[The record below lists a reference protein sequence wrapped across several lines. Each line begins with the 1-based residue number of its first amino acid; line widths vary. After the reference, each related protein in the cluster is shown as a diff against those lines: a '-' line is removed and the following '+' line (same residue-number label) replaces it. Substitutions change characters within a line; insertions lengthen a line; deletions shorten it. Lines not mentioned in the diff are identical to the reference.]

1 MKNKEDFLVEIG
13 TEEMPAAFV
22 KDFAIFFKDKLK
34 VNMKKYNLNDYE
46 EIKTYATPRRIA
58 LIIKKLSKK
67 QQNQIIEKQGPSFN
81 IAFDNKGNPT
91 KAALGFA
98 KSCNTTLDKLE
109 KVETDKGSW
118 LFFKKETIGEKIENL
133 IPKIVT
139 DTLKSL
145 PIKTMRW
152 GESSTEFI
160 RPVRWIVAMYGKK
173 TIKTKIL
180 NLKSGNLTHGHRF
193 LSPDSINLEK
203 ANDYESVLK
212 EKGFTIASFEKRK
225 KSIEDQIKKI
235 SKQVV
240 IDEDLLDEI
249 TGLVEWP
256 VALLCNFS
264 KDFLK
269 LPKEFLISAMQ
280 KHQKCFPIRAEKNKN
295 KLVAK
300 FITISN
306 IESKNQKQVIDG
318 NEKVMNARLFDAN
331 FFFQN
336 DLKTPL
342 LENVE
347 KLKNIIFQEK
357 LGTLYD
363 KTKRMTNLSITI
375 AKWIKTD
382 PDITEQAACVSKCD
396 LTTKIVGEFPE
407 LQGIAGFYYSENK
420 VIGNA
425 IKEQYLPRFAK
436 DTLPKTKIGAVLAIA
451 DRIDSIVGIFGINEI
466 PTGSKDPFALRRAA
480 LGILRIIIEKNIDI
494 DLIDLIDQSMGNY
507 PFFKDSTKEKVLNFM
522 FERLRNLYLDN
533 SKISNQI
540 FSSVF
545 VKQITNIV
553 DFNERIKGVLHFQKL
568 KEASSLSSANKRV
581 NNILKDIKENE
592 KPDEKLFTKSYE
604 KRLYSEILRK
614 KEITKSFIK
623 NRKYKEAFLELAK
636 LNTPINNFFDN
647 VMVMT
652 NDGKIKNNRIK
663 LLNQLKILFSNI
675 ADISL

>member
-1 MKNKEDFLVEIG
+1 MLSLFFSEFHCRVFFQNDLKTPLLENVE
-13 TEEMPAAFV
+13 
-22 KDFAIFFKDKLK
+22 KLK
-34 VNMKKYNLNDYE
+34 NIIFQEKLGTLYDKTKCQVPLLRMTNLSITIAKW
-46 EIKTYATPRRIA
+46 IKTDPDITEQAA
-58 LIIKKLSKK
+58 CVSKC
-67 QQNQIIEKQGPSFN
+67 
-81 IAFDNKGNPT
+81 D
-91 KAALGFA
+91 L
-98 KSCNTTLDKLE
+98 TT
-109 KVETDKGSW
+109 
-118 LFFKKETIGEKIENL
+118 
-133 IPKIVT
+133 KIV
-139 DTLKSL
+139 
-145 PIKTMRW
+145 
-152 GESSTEFI
+152 GEFPELQGWQSRVSTI
-160 RPVRWIVAMYGKK
+160 PR
-173 TIKTKIL
+173 TKL
-180 NLKSGNLTHGHRF
+180 
-193 LSPDSINLEK
+193 LE
-203 ANDYESVLK
+203 
-212 EKGFTIASFEKRK
+212 T
-225 KSIEDQIKKI
+225 
-235 SKQVV
+235 
-240 IDEDLLDEI
+240 LDEI

-675 ADISL
+675 ADISLL